1 MSNYS
6 CYSLLLPL
14 QLFPVSPSTPAVLCT
29 WTAVFKATIASEEF
43 SAELMVLAG
52 YGCVK
57 CMVAVSAQQ
66 QQHWFIISNAQ
77 HRPLPNIQL
86 PQALGLFSR
95 TAAQWAPLLRLRKSL
110 NTATFS
116 HPSEFHPNWRTHL
129 FKIIFSLTGLL
140 ECFWVTY
147 KQIYSCTGLC
157 QGPLQQWAAAAPWAQ
172 PPNPSACR
180 IPSPTPQSWPTEQP
194 NSYIL
199 LLLKPKQNTTLVSLY
214 RSSH

>member
-1 MSNYS
+1 MHGS
-6 CYSLLLPL
+6 SLCTTATALIHYFQCTTPILTQHTTPTSSGTVL
-14 QLFPVSPSTPAVLCT
+14 QNCCPVGSTP
-29 WTAVFKATIASEEF
+29 E
-43 SAELMVLAG
+43 AEKV
-52 YGCVK
+52 C
-57 CMVAVSAQQ
+57 
-66 QQHWFIISNAQ
+66 
-77 HRPLPNIQL
+77 
-86 PQALGLFSR
+86 
-95 TAAQWAPLLRLRKSL
+95 L